1 MENLTL
7 IKPEKVQN
15 IINKFCYTIGMI
27 PSSYKVSLTYEEQII
42 AIGHYLEETVI
53 PALNNNAEAVA
64 ELQTLFVQLR
74 KYVENFVDNIDIET
88 AINNKLDQM
97 AQDGTLAEIINNKIF
112 AELNQEVQ
120 ANTENLRQLNFAK
133 GDFINLNDYTSNEDK
148 TAAIEE
154 ILNNNKKVFIPY
166 NIIAKAD
173 NSSFIKEK
181 MEKFIKNGYYITPSV
196 LESPTNII
204 QERNLNKYNTLFE
217 DMIIPSDFV
226 NSIMWNHQKQSWNW
240 SPDIWWKMSEYTSI
254 VPWFQFC
261 KNPNY
266 TGQVP
271 SSFNIYIG
279 KMQVLAYDITK
290 DTWIE
295 VYNGFYENCAFF
307 NYYTGGDMTGGDNL
321 PYTTVDNYRKVSV
334 NYNDI
339 NQKALHGWL
348 GTSENY
354 VPTNA
359 NYKYLAV
366 RMTAYTDAPYGY
378 LGLSLGLDLKGGPSE
393 DPIAEQCGTRT
404 KLVGQNSEFIYLT
417 NVEPENFDKLIS
429 EDMFEIIENNK
440 IIDLQN
446 KTTSLQNAN
455 NSRFIQ
461 NGYVG
466 QDEKTYTLEN
476 NSFYLVSLS
485 NMSSGNVSANA
496 YYIVATGN
504 SDNNTGKIH
513 ALVSASWASLDLTNN
528 NLKITPSGSYITT
541 SVTKI

>member
-1 MENLTL
+1 MGDLKL
-7 IKPEKVQN
+7 IKPLGVQN
-15 IINKFCYTIGMI
+15 IINKFCLTIGMI
-27 PSSYKVSLTYEEQII
+27 PSSYKLSLTYEEQIL

-88 AINNKLDQM
+88 EISKKLDQM
-97 AQDGTLAEIINNKIF
+97 AQDGTLAEIINNEIF
-112 AELNQEVQ
+112 EELNQEVQ
-120 ANTENLRQLNFAK
+120 ANKENLRQLNFAK

-148 TAAIEE
+148 TDAIEE

-166 NIIAKAD
+166 NVIAKAD

-196 LESPTNII
+196 AENTANII
-204 QERNLNKYNTLFE
+204 QERNLKAYNKIYE

-226 NSIMWNHQKQSWNW
+226 NSIMWGHQKQSWNW
-240 SPDIWWKMSEYTSI
+240 NPNIWWKMAEYSSI

-271 SSFNIYIG
+271 SSFNIFIG

-290 DTWIE
+290 DTWLEI
-295 VYNGFYENCAFF
+295 YNGFYENCAFY
-307 NYYTGGDMTGGDNL
+307 NYYEGGDMQSGSNQSF
-321 PYTTVDNYRKVSV
+321 TTVGDYHRVTV

-348 GTSENY
+348 GTNEDY
-354 VPTNA
+354 IPTNA

-404 KLVGQNSEFIYLT
+404 KLVGQNPEYIFLT
-417 NVEPENFDKLIS
+417 NVKPENFDELIS

-440 IIDLQN
+440 IIGLENTN
-446 KTTSLQNAN
+446 K
-455 NSRFIQ
+455 SRFIQ
-461 NGYVG
+461 SGYVG
-466 QDEKTYTLEN
+466 QNERTYKLSN

-485 NMSSGNVSANA
+485 NISSGNVSANGF
-496 YYIVATGN
+496 YIVATGN
-504 SDNNTGKIH
+504 SVNNTGKVH
-513 ALVSASWASLDLTNN
+513 ALTGVSWVTFELSNN
-528 NLKITPSGSYITT
+528 NLKITPGSGAYITT
-541 SVTKI
+541 SITKI